1 MAGSESL
8 PGAAA
13 LPPAWHTLPLDDIV
27 QRLATDSLR
36 GLSAEDAVRRLVADG
51 PNTLQE
57 PTTVPWWRTFLAQ
70 FRELV
75 IWILIAAAVIAGAM
89 GDWADT
95 AAIVAIVLV
104 NAVIGFLQEDRA
116 QRALAALR
124 GMTTPLAR
132 VVRDGA
138 PRSIP
143 ARELVAGD
151 RIEIE
156 AGDHVPADARLVE
169 AFSLTAQESALT
181 GESLPVEKR
190 VGGAQPGG
198 TPLGDRDSLLHAG
211 TVVATGSGAA
221 IVVATGMATEI
232 GRIAG
237 LLEHAPP

>member
-57 PTTVPWWRTFLAQ
+57 PKTVPWWRTFLAQ

-143 ARELVAGD
+143 ARELVVGD
-151 RIEIE
+151 RIELTILFLYLQIT
-156 AGDHVPADARLVE
+156 LVE
-169 AFSLTAQESALT
+169 QFDEILAQAFGTSF
-181 GESLPVEKR
+181 GCF
-190 VGGAQPGG
+190 GAF
-198 TPLGDRDSLLHAG
+198 A
-211 TVVATGSGAA
+211 
-221 IVVATGMATEI
+221 
-232 GRIAG
+232 
-237 LLEHAPP
+237 